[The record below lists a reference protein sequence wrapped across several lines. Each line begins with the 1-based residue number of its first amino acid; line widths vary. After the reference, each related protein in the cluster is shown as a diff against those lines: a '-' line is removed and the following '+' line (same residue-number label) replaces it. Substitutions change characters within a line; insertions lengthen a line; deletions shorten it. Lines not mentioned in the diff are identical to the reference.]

1 MATNGNHYQG
11 KKNDMQ
17 KKYEACGEFKSKLP
31 IVF

>member
-1 MATNGNHYQG
+1 MATNGNRCQE

-17 KKYEACGEFKSKLP
+17 KKYEAWGEFKSKLP